1 MCRCAG
7 VGSQAGFVPISR
19 PQADAVL
26 HLPSQPSGSQH
37 AAHPHGPPRQGPAS
51 SHEIPIETMQQPG
64 QSSAAADGS
73 AFAQQL
79 LDDVLGHDDTDSI
92 WPPPASLPDS
102 QSSIQEPQAKAPDA
116 LPASGAVSMPL
127 MPSATGQLAATA
139 PVASLGPNAMAG
151 PQLGSTGQLVNAQQQ
166 EIKAGSGLVDDS
178 DGSVTQ
184 DSEDEQKSKGEV
196 KQTSRG
202 KGAAAGQGML
212 TGAYAFPESCM
223 EASQPAASTT
233 RGKCAAAS
241 RAGKVGVAGIANQ
254 SGKAGAGSKAGAA
267 GKAVADTTGPTE
279 TSDPAGKAWAAGKA
293 DSTSTASKEGSVTGS
308 GISAVA
314 AKAGRAVPS
323 SWKTRKAAPV
333 TDAADDAAAPGTLLQ
348 LLHALLYF
356 TIIPQ
361 QQLNPCLHSCS
372 PRLLQ

>member
-1 MCRCAG
+1 MCCCAG
-7 VGSQAGFVPISR
+7 VGSQAGSLPISR

-51 SHEIPIETMQQPG
+51 SHDPPTETMQQPG

-102 QSSIQEPQAKAPDA
+102 QSSIQEPQAKASDA

-127 MPSATGQLAATA
+127 MPSATGQLAITA

-151 PQLGSTGQLVNAQQQ
+151 PQLGSTGQPVNAQQ
-166 EIKAGSGLVDDS
+166 EETEAGSGLVDDS

-196 KQTSRG
+196 KQTRRG

-212 TGAYAFPESCM
+212 TGAYAFPESSM
-223 EASQPAASTT
+223 EASQPAATTT
-233 RGKCAAAS
+233 RGKRAAAS
-241 RAGKVGVAGIANQ
+241 RAGIAGIAIQ

-279 TSDPAGKAWAAGKA
+279 TSGPAGKVGAAGKA

-323 SWKTRKAAPV
+323 SWKTKKAAPV
-333 TDAADDAAAPGTLLQ
+333 TDAADDAAAPGTLLK
-348 LLHALLYF
+348 LVHALVYF

-361 QQLNPCLHSCS
+361 QQLNACLHSCS